1 MSKIYL
7 MPNNKECNKKITNE
21 FEKDIKSQINSFI
34 KENLIRNK
42 KTEISNKNNKD
53 SSISLKFVHW
63 NANSL
68 NNKINEFK
76 SLILEAIEPDVVS
89 INETKLSEFRANML
103 LNFDK
108 YNIVHKARS
117 ENTNGA

>member
-1 MSKIYL
+1 

-117 ENTNGA
+117 ENTNGE

>member
-117 ENTNGA
+117 ENTNGE